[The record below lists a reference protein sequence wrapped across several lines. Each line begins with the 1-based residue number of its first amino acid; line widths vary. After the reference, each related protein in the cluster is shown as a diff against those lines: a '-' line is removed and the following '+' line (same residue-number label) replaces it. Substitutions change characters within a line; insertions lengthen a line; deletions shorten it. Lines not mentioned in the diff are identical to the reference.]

1 MGNRNKEIS
10 NFYVVGINYKKTDA
24 SVRGLYAI
32 NNEQYESLLNEA
44 ALNGVQELFVLSTCN
59 RTEIYAFAENEA
71 VLMQLLCN
79 ASSGNLEAFQKMA
92 YVKIGQ
98 EGIRHL
104 FDVASGLDSQILGD
118 YEIVG
123 QLKLAVKFA
132 KERECIGSHL
142 ERLTN
147 AALQASKDVKANTAL
162 SGGTVSVAFA
172 AVQYIKEKISAIE
185 GKRILLMG
193 TGKIGKNTCKN
204 IIDYL
209 GTTEITLMN
218 RTEEKAQALAQE
230 LGIKMASNSY
240 YNQEVNEADIV
251 IVATGASSPV
261 ILKSDLRAEK
271 PQLFIDLSI
280 PYNIDPAVAEWPEV
294 DLVNVDAL
302 SKIKDETLN
311 MRLAEV
317 PKAKAI
323 INKHLVEFLDWHSKR
338 QFVPVLKAIKSK
350 LEELHAHPLY
360 VSYVQSVTE
369 TQPVVCKEKIQRVVN
384 GIAVKLMEENTK
396 GCQYINAI
404 HEYIATGTN

>member
-1 MGNRNKEIS
+1 MANRNKEIS

-32 NNEQYESLLNEA
+32 SNEQYESLLNEA
-44 ALNGVQELFVLSTCN
+44 VLTGLHELFVLSTCN
-59 RTEIYAFAENEA
+59 RTEVYAFAENA
-71 VLMQLLCN
+71 DTLMNLLCN
-79 ASSGNLEAFQKMA
+79 ASSGNLDTFQKMA
-92 YVKIGQ
+92 YVKVG
-98 EGIRHL
+98 EDGIRHL

-123 QLKLAVKFA
+123 QLKQAVKFA
-132 KERECIGSHL
+132 KERDFIGSHL

-172 AVQYIKEKISAIE
+172 AVQYIKEKLLNVE
-185 GKRILLMG
+185 GKKILLMG

-218 RTEEKAQALAQE
+218 RTEEKAQALAAE

-261 ILKSDLRAEK
+261 VLKSDLKAEK

-280 PYNIDPAVAEWPEV
+280 PYNIDPAVAELPST
-294 DLVNVDAL
+294 DLVNVDVL
-302 SKIKDETLN
+302 SKIKDETLS

-323 INKHLVEFLDWHSKR
+323 INKHLTEFLDWHSKR

-369 TQPVVCKEKIQRVVN
+369 SSPVASKEKIQRVVN